1 MKQQDLGL
9 DLSTRRTRKQI
20 LLDEMDLVMPWSELL
35 TLIAPHAPVAKTGRP
50 PFDLAMML
58 RIHCLQ
64 QWFGLSDLSTEE
76 ALFETSF
83 LRDFVGI
90 SGTERIPDRV
100 SILRFRHLL
109 EEHELSPKI
118 LAVINAKLAAHGLL
132 LKTGT
137 VVDATL
143 IAAPSSTKNKTGARD
158 PEMHQAKK
166 GNQWHFGMKAHIGV
180 DAESGL
186 VHTVIGTAA
195 NVNDVTQGH
204 ALLHGDEQIVFADAG
219 YQGAPKRD
227 EATGVDWHIAMR
239 PGKRKQQKHTPW
251 GSLTEQ
257 AEKLKASVRAK
268 VEHPFRVIKRQFG
281 HCKVRYRGLAKN
293 TAQLMTLFALSNIWM
308 ARKVLLQ
315 RVQA

>member
-1 MKQQDLGL
+1 MKQTDLGL

-20 LLDEMDLVMPWSELL
+20 LLGEMELVMPWAALL
-35 TLIAPHAPVAKTGRP
+35 ALIAPHAPVAKTGRP

-64 QWFGLSDLSTEE
+64 QWFGLSDLGAEE
-76 ALFETSF
+76 ALFETGF
-83 LRDFVGI
+83 YRDFAGI
-90 SGTERIPDRV
+90 SGTQRIPDRV

-109 EEHELSPKI
+109 EQHELSPKI
-118 LAVINAKLAAHGLL
+118 LEVINAKLAAHGLL

-143 IAAPSSTKNKTGARD
+143 IAAPSSTKNKGGERD
-158 PEMHQAKK
+158 PEMHQTKK

-186 VHTVIGTAA
+186 VHTVIGTPA
-195 NVNDVTQGH
+195 NVGDVTQGH

-239 PGKRKQQKHTPW
+239 PGKRKAHKHMPW
-251 GSLTEQ
+251 GALAEQ

-281 HCKVRYRGLAKN
+281 HSKVRYRGLSKN
-293 TAQLMTLFALSNIWM
+293 TAQLMTLFALSNVWM

-315 RVQA
+315 RAQA